1 MAMCFVV
8 VMCLETRME
17 AKNLRADRRS
27 LYRDFKY
34 GLWG

>member
-1 MAMCFVV
+1 MFFAFEV
-8 VMCLETRME
+8 CLETRME
-17 AKNLRADRRS
+17 AKNLRAERTS